1 MAEYKIKLNAFEGPL
16 DLLIHLLEKNKIDI
30 YDIPIVEVTEQY
42 MAYLDQFKEFEME
55 IATEFLVM
63 AATLLQIKSR
73 MLLPKPP
80 PVQETADDGADPR
93 QELVERLLEYRR
105 YKEVSE
111 TLEEMAQKQAK
122 VFFRQAEELD
132 DVCLPPAGLD
142 IRELIRAFRLAME
155 ASVQRSASIA
165 REKFSVP
172 EKMTV
177 ILALLTRGRNVF
189 FEELFR
195 GVASRPEI
203 IVTFMAML
211 ELMRLGKIEVIQNG
225 AFAPIQMRLSKSVP
239 SGESA

>member
-132 DVCLPPAGLD
+132 EVRLPPAGLD
-142 IRELIRAFRLAME
+142 IYELIRAFRLAME

-177 ILALLTRGRNVF
+177 ILAFLTGGRNVF

-225 AFAPIQMRLSKSVP
+225 AFAPIRMRLPKSVP